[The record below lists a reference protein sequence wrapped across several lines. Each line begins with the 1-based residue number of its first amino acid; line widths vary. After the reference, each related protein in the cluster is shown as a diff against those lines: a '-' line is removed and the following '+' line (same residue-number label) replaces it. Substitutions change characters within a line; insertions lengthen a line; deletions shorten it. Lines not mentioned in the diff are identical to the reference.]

1 MRKGKAM
8 KRRRN
13 SIVTSLLVM
22 SFGLMG
28 MGTANAQV
36 FIMEDD
42 DFHNIREG
50 SDAEGLSIGGFTGIF
65 LPEHDD
71 TNDFTPLGDG
81 ILLLG
86 CLGGAYLLGKKK
98 RSKTDLSD

>member
-1 MRKGKAM
+1 MRKGKTM

-13 SIVTSLLVM
+13 SIVTTLLVL

-42 DFHNIREG
+42 DFHNIRE
-50 SDAEGLSIGGFTGIF
+50 DADGNLALGDFTGIF

-71 TNDFTPLGDG
+71 THDFTPLGDG

-86 CLGGAYLLGKKK
+86 CLGGAYLLGKKR